1 MIRVL
6 LVDDHAV
13 VRTGFRLLLQAH
25 AEIAVV
31 GEADSGESAYQR
43 YLELTPDVVVMD
55 LAMPGMGGLEA
66 LRRIRAHHPQARI
79 LTLSAHDDPVHARRA
94 LREGARGFLSKRS
107 APEALLEAITTVAA
121 GQRYLDLTL
130 AQKLALA
137 EVEHGGKSGVEQ
149 LSEREFEVFVR
160 LAGGAGVQR
169 IAEDLK
175 LSASTVGTHLYNIK
189 QKLGVSNQSEL
200 TLIAIRLFE
209 RLRPRAAHAGF
220 HCARSRSPRRQVQ
233 GRRSR
238 GRPLHAS
245 HERFHGE
252 GKTQM

>member
-25 AEIAVV
+25 ADTTVV
-31 GEADSGESAYQR
+31 GEADSGESACQR
-43 YLELTPDVVVMD
+43 YAELTPDVVVMD

-66 LRRIRAHHPQARI
+66 LRRIRAHHPRARV
-79 LTLSAHDDPVHARRA
+79 LALSAHDDPLHARRA

-107 APEALLEAITTVAA
+107 APEALFEAITTVAA
-121 GQRYLDLTL
+121 GRRYLDVSL
-130 AQKLALA
+130 AQKLALD
-137 EVEHGGKSGVEQ
+137 EVEGAAKSPVER

-160 LAGGAGVQR
+160 LAAGNTVQR

-200 TLIAIRLFE
+200 TLIAIRH
-209 RLRPRAAHAGF
+209 RLIEP
-220 HCARSRSPRRQVQ
+220 
-233 GRRSR
+233 
-238 GRPLHAS
+238 
-245 HERFHGE
+245 
-252 GKTQM
+252 